1 MHDSVRST
9 IFRLGSFSKG
19 RLEAFSDGVFAIVVT
34 LLVLELRVPQITV
47 PQSVDELAAALLAL
61 LPKLISWI
69 ISFAVTCVI
78 WLNHHRLLDTFRGIN
93 HGLFWMNALLLLWV
107 SFVPF
112 PTALLG
118 DYPANPLAVSFYGV
132 ALSLMGLSFVAM
144 RWYVLTHA
152 ELLKDEVDRRAFRAS
167 TRLSF
172 IFGAALYLIA
182 ALLAWV
188 QPVFAFAIYL
198 FIPIYFIFPRAM
210 QRT

>member
-1 MHDSVRST
+1 
-9 IFRLGSFSKG
+9 
-19 RLEAFSDGVFAIVVT
+19 
-34 LLVLELRVPQITV
+34 
-47 PQSVDELAAALLAL
+47 
-61 LPKLISWI
+61 
-69 ISFAVTCVI
+69 
-78 WLNHHRLLDTFRGIN
+78 
-93 HGLFWMNALLLLWV
+93 MNALLLLWV